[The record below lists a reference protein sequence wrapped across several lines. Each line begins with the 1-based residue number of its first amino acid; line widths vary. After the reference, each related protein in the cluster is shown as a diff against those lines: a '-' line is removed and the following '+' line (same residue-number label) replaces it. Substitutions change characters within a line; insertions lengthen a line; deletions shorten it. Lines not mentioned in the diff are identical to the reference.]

1 MQRILLP
8 TLDVNT
14 THATLT
20 AWHKKIGDTIRVGDV
35 VAELTTDKAAFELE
49 STFDGTL
56 LKMLASEKSILPSGY
71 ILALIGAPGE
81 NDATAEADNAAL
93 LASAGDG
100 VQEFGNSEVENRK
113 SEVGNLGVQNE
124 AQKIQPSAPS
134 PQPSIRA
141 TPKARRLAQLHN
153 IDLAL
158 VHSQTGAALIDEQT
172 LLPFLPKT

>member
-93 LASAGDG
+93 LASVGEG
-100 VQEFGNSEVENRK
+100 VQESR
-113 SEVGNLGVQNE
+113 SSGVQNE
-124 AQKIQPSAPS
+124 AQKTQPSALS
-134 PQPSIRA
+134 PQPSQIRA

-153 IDLAL
+153 IDLAF

-172 LLPFLPKT
+172 LLPFLPK